1 MYEIGR
7 ICLKIAGRDA
17 NKYCVI
23 LDGIKDNLVLVDG
36 QTRRKKVNLKHLEP
50 TKNKIEIK
58 KNADHSIVVEE
69 FSKLDIKI
77 SLKKSKPKT
86 ERHKKAKKVKE
97 KPVKEKKVK
106 EKSKKEKVIDV
117 ESKVKDKSIVEEKKD
132 LNDKKVEKKVIKE
145 EKPKK

>member
-17 NKYCVI
+17 NKYCVV
-23 LDGIKDNLVLVDG
+23 LDEVKNNLVLVDG

-77 SLKKSKPKT
+77 PLKKSKPLT
-86 ERHKKAKKVKE
+86 ERPKKAKIVKE
-97 KPVKEKKVK
+97 KPVKEKKEK
-106 EKSKKEKVIDV
+106 KSKDKPKKEDKVIDV
-117 ESKVKDKSIVEEKKD
+117 ESKVKEIKPKKEV
-132 LNDKKVEKKVIKE
+132 KKEIKE
-145 EKPKK
+145 EIISDEE